1 MALLNLGNPNAV
13 LRVEAYNLLAALCS
27 SFNLSVQTSL
37 WETSGLCIPKNTNNF
52 IVSLSKKLAIN
63 NSNMTLEFLM
73 EALHGIEKIK
83 ANLPGKQLSLNY
95 ITHWLPNLRLF
106 CVPSNKPDYATN
118 LEKAK
123 EIIHLLTEFTIRE
136 TSVPLFLSAFS
147 LLTNTHHYFHTHKM
161 TGPAIQSQVWEVIG
175 GVPEI
180 LDLVIDCLL
189 ERAND
194 KKTGGISSTALSVIG
209 DIFVSMASQNPR
221 LVSGKIIAGLM
232 KVSAV
237 VCVVWGG
244 G

>member
-1 MALLNLGNPNAV
+1 MALLNLGNPNPV

-52 IVSLSKKLAIN
+52 IVSLSKKLATN
-63 NSNMTLEFLM
+63 NSSMTLEFLM

-118 LEKAK
+118 VEKTK

-136 TSVPLFLSAFS
+136 TSV
-147 LLTNTHHYFHTHKM
+147 
-161 TGPAIQSQVWEVIG
+161 
-175 GVPEI
+175 
-180 LDLVIDCLL
+180 
-189 ERAND
+189 
-194 KKTGGISSTALSVIG
+194 
-209 DIFVSMASQNPR
+209 FVSSKYNTTQQPCHSLTLTLTLTLSLSLTLTLTLTR
-221 LVSGKIIAGLM
+221 SL
-232 KVSAV
+232 
-237 VCVVWGG
+237 
-244 G
+244 